1 MVKMLFNL
9 FNKRKMEIE
18 QLKHEND
25 ALKAQIAGISFNLK
39 NADDVVRQQQIL
51 IEDNQSHIKILKSQI
66 AQLNLV
72 VDSVSRNNNS
82 RYY

>member
-1 MVKMLFNL
+1 MVKKLLNL

-18 QLKHEND
+18 QLKQEND

-39 NADDVVRQQQIL
+39 NADNMVQQQQREL
-51 IEDNQSHIKILKSQI
+51 ETLNTQIKDLKYQI
-66 AQLNLV
+66 TQLNLI
-72 VDSVSRNNNS
+72 VDSVNRNNES

>member
-9 FNKRKMEIE
+9 FNKRKMEAE
-18 QLKHEND
+18 QLKQEND

-39 NADDVVRQQQIL
+39 NADGVVRQQQII
-51 IEDNQSHIKILKSQI
+51 IEDNQVQIKNLKSQI
-66 AQLNLV
+66 TQLNLI

>member
-9 FNKRKMEIE
+9 FNKRKMELE
-18 QLKHEND
+18 QLKQENN

-39 NADDVVRQQQIL
+39 NADNIVQQQQREL
-51 IEDNQSHIKILKSQI
+51 ETLNAQIKDLKQQI
-66 AQLNLV
+66 TQLNLV
-72 VDSVSRNNNS
+72 VDSVNRNNES

>member
-18 QLKHEND
+18 QLKQENNT
-25 ALKAQIAGISFNLK
+25 LKAQIAGISFNLK
-39 NADDVVRQQQIL
+39 NADSIVQQQQRELETLNTQIKDL
-51 IEDNQSHIKILKSQI
+51 KNQII
-66 AQLNLV
+66 QLNLI
-72 VDSVSRNNNS
+72 VDSVNRNNES

>member
-9 FNKRKMEIE
+9 FNKRKMELE
-18 QLKHEND
+18 QLKQENN

-39 NADDVVRQQQIL
+39 NADNIVQQQQRELETLNAQIKDLRQQIT
-51 IEDNQSHIKILKSQI
+51 
-66 AQLNLV
+66 QLNLV
-72 VDSVSRNNNS
+72 VDSVNRNNES

>member
-9 FNKRKMEIE
+9 FNKRKMELE
-18 QLKHEND
+18 QLKQENN

-39 NADDVVRQQQIL
+39 NADNAVQSQQRELETLNAQIKDLKQQIT
-51 IEDNQSHIKILKSQI
+51 
-66 AQLNLV
+66 QLNLI
-72 VDSVSRNNNS
+72 VDSVNRNNES

>member
-9 FNKRKMEIE
+9 FNKRKMELE
-18 QLKHEND
+18 QLKQENN

-39 NADDVVRQQQIL
+39 NADSIVQQQQRELETLNTQIKDL
-51 IEDNQSHIKILKSQI
+51 KNQII
-66 AQLNLV
+66 QLNLI
-72 VDSVSRNNNS
+72 VDSVNRNNES

>member
-9 FNKRKMEIE
+9 FNKRKMEAE
-18 QLKHEND
+18 QLKQEND

-39 NADDVVRQQQIL
+39 NADDVVRQQQII
-51 IEDNQSHIKILKSQI
+51 IEDNQVQIKNLKSQI
-66 AQLNLV
+66 TQLNLI

>member
-9 FNKRKMEIE
+9 FNKRKMELE
-18 QLKHEND
+18 QLKQENN

-39 NADDVVRQQQIL
+39 NADNIVQQQQQELETLNTQIKDL
-51 IEDNQSHIKILKSQI
+51 KNQIT
-66 AQLNLV
+66 QLNLI
-72 VDSVSRNNNS
+72 VDSVNRNNES